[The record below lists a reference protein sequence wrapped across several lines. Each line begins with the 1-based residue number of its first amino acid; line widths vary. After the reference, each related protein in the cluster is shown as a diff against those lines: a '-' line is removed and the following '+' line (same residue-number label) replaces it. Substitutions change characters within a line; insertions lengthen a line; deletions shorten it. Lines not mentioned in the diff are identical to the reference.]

1 MCARG
6 SPPRSTHVLDS
17 WGARVVLIAVI
28 VATTVYAARA
38 NNNGVDFAN
47 NVWGPARGL
56 LSGRN
61 PYEPANSSY
70 LRRYDLSLVGGLY
83 TPSVLV
89 LHLPLVALS
98 KSRASDVIAVLD
110 ALLVWAGVLLLV
122 RPRSAAGYVVA
133 TLLGA
138 LLVASAP
145 VQDSVAFGQIA
156 PWAFFGF
163 ALLVRTIDAPV
174 SPWWPAL
181 GVVLISL
188 KPQSM
193 VPMFV
198 VLALLAAWG
207 LMSRALALLVAT
219 SLPGLALLLHAAG
232 SPAVVGHTVRDNLR
246 YFAHVPEDD
255 LRDAVNNR
263 VDLSGVLAHLH
274 GPVLAG
280 FGWDLAVFVTA
291 TIVLA
296 LLLAVSH
303 APRTP
308 AALTDPFVLTL
319 ATAFV
324 VVTIYHQ
331 PYDQLLLFVGPL
343 AAVGAAF
350 RDRYLNA
357 ENTALLAVA
366 AVLLLVELGLR
377 TGFRTRMVDL
387 GWSAPVVRA
396 IYFSAPTV
404 LAIVMVAG
412 CAIARRVVSDPRT
425 ST

>member
-1 MCARG
+1 MARDVCAGKPSEVNTRT
-6 SPPRSTHVLDS
+6 RLV
-17 WGARVVLIAVI
+17 GARLVLLAVI
-28 VATTVYAARA
+28 VVTTVYAARA
-38 NNNGVDFAN
+38 NNNGVDFTN

-122 RPRSAAGYVVA
+122 RPRSSAGFLVA

-138 LLVASAP
+138 LLVASAT

-193 VPMFV
+193 LPLFV
-198 VLALLAAWG
+198 VLAFLAAWG
-207 LMSRALALLVAT
+207 VMLRALALLAAT

-232 SPAVVGHTVRDNLR
+232 SPAAVGRTVRDNLR
-246 YFAHVPEDD
+246 YFAHIPEDD
-255 LRDAVNNR
+255 LHNR
-263 VDLSGVLAHLH
+263 STTESTSLACSLTSTDQFSP
-274 GPVLAG
+274 GSAG
-280 FGWDLAVFVTA
+280 TWPCSYGNDRPR
-291 TIVLA
+291 
-296 LLLAVSH
+296 
-303 APRTP
+303 AP
-308 AALTDPFVLTL
+308 
-319 ATAFV
+319 
-324 VVTIYHQ
+324 
-331 PYDQLLLFVGPL
+331 
-343 AAVGAAF
+343 
-350 RDRYLNA
+350 
-357 ENTALLAVA
+357 
-366 AVLLLVELGLR
+366 
-377 TGFRTRMVDL
+377 
-387 GWSAPVVRA
+387 
-396 IYFSAPTV
+396 
-404 LAIVMVAG
+404 
-412 CAIARRVVSDPRT
+412 ARRVTRAAHT
-425 ST
+425 SGAH